1 MDEKQTRC
9 SSAASLCDQAR
20 ETNVGYFAMA
30 VVIAVIKTTILV
42 VLSSLQIPFWVGP
55 CLVPFKRVLDS
66 VKALERTRFA
76 RR

>member
-42 VLSSLQIPFWVGP
+42 VLSSLQIHCWVGP
-55 CLVPFKRVLDS
+55 CLVPFKRVLGG
-66 VKALERTRFA
+66 VNALERARFA